1 MNLLWPAYASDA
13 AMVPRAMRTST
24 AVGAGRGARRRRRRL
39 GQLMHA
45 SLRGDSAASLRPS
58 SMSNDA
64 DCVFL
69 PRCRPCSLPTG
80 LPLLSQLEP
89 GSHRSRAQR
98 DHRSIAPRR
107 HSRGLSSLEAL
118 LTASSP
124 TSANKARAE
133 SRFTRL
139 SRARVPSRKQASQG
153 RQITS
158 PKTRGGQQRTSPR
171 EKHEDYDLTR
181 SATERARPAGR
192 APSPRKRVTGPTRSR
207 APPRTSSRAARAT
220 AS

>member
-1 MNLLWPAYASDA
+1 M
-13 AMVPRAMRTST
+13 RAPT
-24 AVGAGRGARRRRRRL
+24 A
-39 GQLMHA
+39 
-45 SLRGDSAASLRPS
+45 
-58 SMSNDA
+58 
-64 DCVFL
+64 
-69 PRCRPCSLPTG
+69 
-80 LPLLSQLEP
+80 PL
-89 GSHRSRAQR
+89 
-98 DHRSIAPRR
+98 

-220 AS
+220 ASWRCRRWRAAPCKMQVPVARQRCENCPHQFISNAAPDRGAGAGAGAWPQIWNG